1 MQGVVV
7 TCVKSYMTNCF
18 AGQAMLS
25 IIGPAEYRLAVT
37 DSFAQESVG
46 SLLKENNTSGTC
58 TNTGTLR
65 NEAAPLALLTSEDIA
80 TVSSVMQRMVEV
92 VSYRAAVDAHINLIE
107 HTEAKQ
113 DAIWEAEFQ
122 AEDRQQHLIHQR
134 LARRSS
140 LQRCAPSRSISMP
153 STSQQ
158 PNSHPKRDKSDLSEC
173 SPFAAASPS
182 GTHDDLPGVSQQCG
196 EQRRL
201 TTAHLPLIRVPSSL
215 NEAHPSTSASGT
227 AMASSRSTGVSSS
240 GSAGAVYVTPYMP
253 PFGSISGKTGRQ
265 RRVSDASQAASP
277 SLQAVLSLAAKVP
290 PSGHASAVLKTGQV
304 CRMRVQPKARVKA
317 GLGSRDKCVPSTGKG
332 KTMGDKG
339 LLRQSSHTEAPPC
352 LHRASMASLSRG
364 QSLAAGRAGS
374 HDLTNSPVL
383 LNSVPQHPL
392 SHAGLQS
399 HCSFYLQP
407 SPSAVLASGAPLL
420 LQKRI
425 TELIRRQN
433 DTVKWE
439 QKNSRNSEHRDGLT
453 LPQPV

>member
-1 MQGVVV
+1 MF
-7 TCVKSYMTNCF
+7 CIDSYYSSLTLKLVLHACAILHMVPCRCSPHSL
-18 AGQAMLS
+18 ASALPHSHSSSEHAPELIVQLQL
-25 IIGPAEYRLAVT
+25 RL
-37 DSFAQESVG
+37 
-46 SLLKENNTSGTC
+46 
-58 TNTGTLR
+58 
-65 NEAAPLALLTSEDIA
+65 
-80 TVSSVMQRMVEV
+80 
-92 VSYRAAVDAHINLIE
+92 
-107 HTEAKQ
+107 Q

-352 LHRASMASLSRG
+352 LHRYRVFTA
-364 QSLAAGRAGS
+364 
-374 HDLTNSPVL
+374 
-383 LNSVPQHPL
+383 
-392 SHAGLQS
+392 
-399 HCSFYLQP
+399 
-407 SPSAVLASGAPLL
+407 
-420 LQKRI
+420 
-425 TELIRRQN
+425 TELISQLSQMCGWKSAERQA
-433 DTVKWE
+433 DM
-439 QKNSRNSEHRDGLT
+439 L
-453 LPQPV
+453 LPVAPSARPSAHCCMHDCFS